1 MLYDFLDGSKLFRGT
16 VRKEDRSLMNVP
28 FVTPSKEQDADVVM
42 LLYKETDTPDSRRV
56 LFIAKNKEGEQ
67 GKIYLAF
74 DGAHQSFA
82 PLSGQAYM
90 NKLKNDAQRKKA
102 ERREETR
109 KAQVNGQVRFAEV
122 PESGDEPF

>member
-1 MLYDFLDGSKLFRGT
+1 MLR
-16 VRKEDRSLMNVP
+16 
-28 FVTPSKEQDADVVM
+28 M
-42 LLYKETDTPDSRRV
+42 LLRFPKG
-56 LFIAKNKEGEQ
+56 I
-67 GKIYLAF
+67 F